1 MAKIDFYSEYGHDK
15 SKLRELIS
23 PSMLTTSTDQMR
35 TSHLDLAMDMS
46 SAQQLNSSD
55 ESLYESSSDE
65 IHPSTNT
72 NPFQSSD
79 QSSGAVSSVSTN
91 PFDLPSPRHEDPPR
105 SRICRRRTF
114 YLDPSASHTDMS
126 KDRNQAEH
134 NIERDRLNMIMQAM
148 DDMDDMDDSEIDEE
162 QEPNGSQVHA
172 KSPLETSTTRRET
185 CEIQVLHLV
194 NNEQET
200 QTDQNDQNDHGNF
213 HCSARHAQHTDHEV
227 NGTANATELELAQR
241 EIRDLK
247 SENERLRNSSGWSVK
262 AWPLSHWNV
271 NRNSQFYSSRVASE
285 DLLTHADLCPAK
297 APISLSTANALVQQ
311 VGSHSLSSRFSH
323 ETRTA
328 LLHRGRWGT
337 RHKRDSLSL
346 SEAPLS
352 TVQELRLELSSVQK
366 REGATVAAALD
377 ASAAEA
383 DAIMALEMAQREID
397 KLQEECGALKLSH
410 QKQNQQLKQQHAKE
424 IEAIRARCISMA
436 QQAAEAAARESKTCQ
451 QLMQARNGMQMLHTQ
466 MQDLEAAVQ
475 AKERK
480 TVILQQEIYAAEMG
494 ECEDRNEV
502 THVARVLLN
511 TWRGKVSCSK
521 PGFTTE
527 STPVQGGVVSKLRE
541 MGLARLQM
549 HADNKAGKECVR
561 TPIDIDQTVSPSHAG
576 TQIEQ
581 VVVLEEELH
590 EALRQQ
596 SLLQIMLCNEEARN
610 SVLQKECDD
619 ERAIQASLHK
629 ELSVLRQEF
638 CTITEAET
646 TLHSR
651 FTEEQCKVVALKHA
665 ATLAEAREEELR
677 QELKDSE
684 TKAQKAILE
693 YDIALTRAQEGYD
706 AKVRALAARFAGRLL
721 ETHNFVGREGTD
733 LKQTEA
739 QAMIVPATL
748 DRWFKLTQQLKMHDT
763 ISCRWQRV
771 IRRLQCSEFAESF
784 QSV

>member
-1 MAKIDFYSEYGHDK
+1 
-15 SKLRELIS
+15 
-23 PSMLTTSTDQMR
+23 
-35 TSHLDLAMDMS
+35 MDS
-46 SAQQLNSSD
+46 
-55 ESLYESSSDE
+55 
-65 IHPSTNT
+65 
-72 NPFQSSD
+72 
-79 QSSGAVSSVSTN
+79 
-91 PFDLPSPRHEDPPR
+91 
-105 SRICRRRTF
+105 
-114 YLDPSASHTDMS
+114 
-126 KDRNQAEH
+126 
-134 NIERDRLNMIMQAM
+134 
-148 DDMDDMDDSEIDEE
+148 SEIDEE
-162 QEPNGSQVHA
+162 QEPNA
-172 KSPLETSTTRRET
+172 KSPLEASTTRRET
-185 CEIQVLHLV
+185 CEVRVLHLV

-200 QTDQNDQNDHGNF
+200 QTDQTVHDNF
-213 HCSARHAQHTDHEV
+213 HCSARHAQNSGHEM
-227 NGTANATELELAQR
+227 NGAANSTELELAQR

-247 SENERLRNSSGWSVK
+247 SENERLRNSSGWSVP
-262 AWPLSHWNV
+262 WPLSHWNV

-285 DLLTHADLCPAK
+285 DRLTNADLCPEK
-297 APISLSTANALVQQ
+297 APMSLSTANALVQQ
-311 VGSHSLSSRFSH
+311 VGTNSLSSRFSH
-323 ETRTA
+323 ETCTA
-328 LLHRGRWGT
+328 LLHRGRWDT
-337 RHKRDSLSL
+337 RHRRDSPSL
-346 SEAPLS
+346 SEATLS
-352 TVQELRLELSSVQK
+352 TVQELRMELSSVQK

-383 DAIMALEMAQREID
+383 DAIVALEMAQREID

-410 QKQNQQLKQQHAKE
+410 QKQNQQLKQEHAKE

-451 QLMQARNGMQMLHTQ
+451 QLMQARNGMQMLHAQ

-502 THVARVLLN
+502 IHVARVLLN
-511 TWRGKVSCSK
+511 TWRGKVSCST

-527 STPVQGGVVSKLRE
+527 STPVQGGVVTKLLE
-541 MGLARLQM
+541 MGLLRLQM

-561 TPIDIDQTVSPSHAG
+561 VPIDIDQTVSPSPATTYDIGHERDKVQDKSHRLHTKHTPAG
-576 TQIEQ
+576 AQIDR

-610 SVLQKECDD
+610 SMLQKECDD
-619 ERAIQASLHK
+619 ERALQTSLHN

-646 TLHSR
+646 ALHSR

-693 YDIALTRAQEGYD
+693 YDIALRRAQEGYD
-706 AKVRALAARFAGRLL
+706 AKIRALAARFAGRLL
-721 ETHNFVGREGTD
+721 ETHNIVGQQGTD
-733 LKQTEA
+733 LQQPET
-739 QAMIVPATL
+739 QAMVVPAIS
-748 DRWFKLTQQLKMHDT
+748 DRWFKLTQQLQMHDT
-763 ISCRWQRV
+763 ISCQWQRV
-771 IRRLQCSEFAESF
+771 ICRLQRSEYAESF
-784 QSV
+784 KSV